1 MAFPSRDPRSFR
13 PLVVHG
19 NSKPLF
25 VDIVVGT
32 GSVGGRFDRGIFE
45 SIELR
50 ARFAAAR
57 SVSN

>member
-1 MAFPSRDPRSFR
+1 M
-13 PLVVHG
+13 HG

-25 VDIVVGT
+25 VNIVVGT
-32 GSVGGRFDRGIFE
+32 DSVGGRFDRRIFE

-57 SVSN
+57 SVFNKSAAARK

>member
-1 MAFPSRDPRSFR
+1 
-13 PLVVHG
+13 VHG

-32 GSVGGRFDRGIFE
+32 GSVGGRFDRRIFE
-45 SIELR
+45 SSELR

-57 SVSN
+57 SASKLQSNKSAAART